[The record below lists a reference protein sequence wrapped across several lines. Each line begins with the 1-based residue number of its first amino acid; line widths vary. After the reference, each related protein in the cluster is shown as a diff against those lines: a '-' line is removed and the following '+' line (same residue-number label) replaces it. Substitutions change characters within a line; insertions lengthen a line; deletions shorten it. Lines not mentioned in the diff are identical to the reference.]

1 MGHSGQHCSWRA
13 RVRLASAAPPCSRGV
28 ARGSHTRSRMR
39 SHPPTHSHT
48 LGPGRRQPGRGAS
61 PAGAGPHLWAQSAE
75 QRRGAQSRAA
85 PHRAPAPPPAFPTL
99 PGGHRP
105 LPGGPARRALLPGR
119 CPGNQDAAAG
129 ATTAS
134 GVRLAWPSLGR
145 PGLRAWEEPVGWPRV
160 SRPQGPEMRLRRVGA
175 GLSLQR
181 EAERRDAVALSPG
194 RSVPSAAQ
202 LLYL

>member
-1 MGHSGQHCSWRA
+1 MGHSSQHCSWRA
-13 RVRLASAAPPCSRGV
+13 RVRLASAAPPGSRGV

-48 LGPGRRQPGRGAS
+48 LGPGRPQPGRGAS

-134 GVRLAWPSLGR
+134 GVRLARAFSRPPWAKSLGR
-145 PGLRAWEEPVGWPRV
+145 ASRLAPGFATSGPRNEVEKGRRGTEPAARGRA
-160 SRPQGPEMRLRRVGA
+160 A
-175 GLSLQR
+175 
-181 EAERRDAVALSPG
+181 
-194 RSVPSAAQ
+194 
-202 LLYL
+202 